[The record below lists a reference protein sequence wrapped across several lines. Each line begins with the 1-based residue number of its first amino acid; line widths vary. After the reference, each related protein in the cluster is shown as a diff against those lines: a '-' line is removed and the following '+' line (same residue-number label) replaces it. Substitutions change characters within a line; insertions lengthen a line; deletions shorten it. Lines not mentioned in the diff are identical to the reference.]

1 MKKLS
6 FYACMLL
13 IATMTYSCATEDKA
27 ISEPYTIVELDGYKH
42 KTDLVAT
49 FQGQVGEEVIL
60 GLGVY
65 DNLDIYGVDFGDGKI
80 VADSVGNQNG
90 GVKDAEGRTKEGTS
104 HTRTTEFKGTVA
116 GDGIVKVYGKSD
128 IWYLTISGNLMPTS
142 FSQEKLANVVQMT
155 ISGANVE
162 ELALPALPS
171 LTLFSFSNSPIK
183 KLDVSQVPTLTSLSI
198 INTNESKYEPALASI
213 DVSKNPNLE
222 SLVIGGEYYMK
233 GILAS
238 LDISN
243 NPALT
248 NVVVS
253 NNDVKS
259 ITMADKY
266 DKLTLFNTS
275 KNLLTSF
282 DVAKLPAIKSLYL
295 ASNLLTTIGDVTK
308 CEALAWFDV
317 KENKLTGDMELKSEK
332 LTNVYVNNNELT
344 SIKVPNVTKQ
354 FYFDNNKMTLATLP
368 ALPEGMNTSS
378 KKKQF
383 HYQPQA
389 DMEVAPNGSVLDLS
403 AQASAKGMEA
413 EAQATVFSITAGNAA
428 LVEGKDYT
436 IKGGVITFITDQKEA
451 IVKMTNAGYPNL
463 NLCTKPFDVKGT
475 GEAVV
480 EGTVIFSFF
489 EGAFTGGTAVGNGA
503 DEGKVG
509 NEITVSSKKANIETD
524 NITITLDEALK
535 EGDVIKITGYRK
547 KDTDANGNLYI
558 LFETGEVIDEGNE
571 VKWNNVHEKV
581 GQQPNTNSY
590 DVNGKAAG
598 SKVIKLARSKASTNV
613 FIQKIEIIRK

>member
-1 MKKLS
+1 
-6 FYACMLL
+6 MLL
-13 IATMTYSCATEDKA
+13 IATMMYSCSTEDKA

-49 FQGQVGEEVIL
+49 FQGQVGEEVTL

-65 DNLDIYGVDFGDGKI
+65 DNFDIYGVDFGDGKI

-90 GVKDAEGRTKEGTS
+90 GIKDAEGKTMEGTT
-104 HTRTTEFKGTVA
+104 HTRTTEFKGTIA

-128 IWYLTISGNLMPTS
+128 IWYLTISGKLMPTS
-142 FSQEKLANVVQMT
+142 FDQPKLMNVVQVSIT
-155 ISGANVE
+155 GAAVDE
-162 ELALPALPS
+162 VTLPALPS
-171 LTLFSFSNSPIK
+171 MTMFSFNNSNVK
-183 KLDVSQVPTLTSLSI
+183 KVDVSQVPTLTSLT
-198 INTNESKYEPALASI
+198 INHMTAAPQLESI
-213 DVSKNPNLE
+213 DVSNNPELTYL
-222 SLVIGGEYYMK
+222 SLQGTANGS
-233 GILAS
+233 GALTS
-238 LDISN
+238 LDITN
-243 NPALT
+243 NTKLEGLYVQYNKIKTIKMAASYEKMGTFNASYNELEAVDPAALP
-248 NVVVS
+248 VV
-253 NNDVKS
+253 K
-259 ITMADKY
+259 
-266 DKLTLFNTS
+266 
-275 KNLLTSF
+275 
-282 DVAKLPAIKSLYL
+282 
-295 ASNLLTTIGDVTK
+295 
-308 CEALAWFDV
+308 WFDV
-317 KENKLTGDMELKSEK
+317 RNNKLKGDLDIPSEK

-368 ALPEGMNTSS
+368 ALPEGMNTTS

-389 DMEVAPNGSVLDLS
+389 DMVVAPEGSVLDLS
-403 AQASAKGMEA
+403 AQASAKGIEA
-413 EAQATVFSITAGNAA
+413 EPQATVFTITAGNAA

-436 IKGGVITFITDQKEA
+436 VKDGKITFITDQKDA
-451 IVKMTNAGYPNL
+451 IVKMTNAGYPDL

-489 EGAFTGGTAVGNGA
+489 DGKVNGGLVVGNGA

-509 NEITVSSKKANIETD
+509 TEIIVSSKKANIATD

-535 EGDVIKITGYRK
+535 EGDVIKMTGYRK

-558 LFETGEVIDEGNE
+558 LFETGEFIDEGGD
-571 VKWNNVHEKV
+571 VKWNNIHENV

-590 DVNGKAAG
+590 DVNDKAAG

-613 FIQKIEIIRK
+613 YIQKIEIVRK